1 MQATTQ
7 KALRLIASFT
17 LLLMADS
24 SAHARVAPIKL
35 DELALEND
43 GIAVARVDRIVTVG
57 GVRVAEA
64 SVTRPLQGMESVR
77 RFAFIAQPTW
87 TCDVSNAVWGETVV
101 LFLTKVR
108 DTRIIDR
115 EIAEFFPRMSSQFH
129 SAWVKRHSSLPL
141 YEIADSGRGRLPV
154 HRQEDQSYLLASR
167 REYETEAS
175 LWTGDVQLPYPLS
188 STSLSWTAGRPLP
201 SGLPL
206 DARNDPKKLRLIP
219 LRKVEEAILQC
230 LHRHALMAQM
240 DLDRLTERADAIAV
254 ARVTEFV
261 RVGGVCVARAT
272 VIRPLKGVSV
282 SQPFAS
288 VAQPIGM
295 CDARYSEEPRTAVV
309 FLRRAQPGRL
319 DPDFLQAYPSFPAA
333 YSRRLPRI
341 PLFLI
346 AHAGNGIM
354 EVADESGPPGVYWP
368 HLVRLP
374 AGIPSVIGWANEHL
388 VPLRSLEA
396 RVMEL
401 VRTAKRKTVNARNLM
416 VVAPVS

>member
-1 MQATTQ
+1 
-7 KALRLIASFT
+7 
-17 LLLMADS
+17 
-24 SAHARVAPIKL
+24 
-35 DELALEND
+35 
-43 GIAVARVDRIVTVG
+43 
-57 GVRVAEA
+57 
-64 SVTRPLQGMESVR
+64 
-77 RFAFIAQPTW
+77 
-87 TCDVSNAVWGETVV
+87 
-101 LFLTKVR
+101 
-108 DTRIIDR
+108 
-115 EIAEFFPRMSSQFH
+115 
-129 SAWVKRHSSLPL
+129 
-141 YEIADSGRGRLPV
+141 
-154 HRQEDQSYLLASR
+154 
-167 REYETEAS
+167 
-175 LWTGDVQLPYPLS
+175 
-188 STSLSWTAGRPLP
+188 
-201 SGLPL
+201 
-206 DARNDPKKLRLIP
+206 
-219 LRKVEEAILQC
+219 
-230 LHRHALMAQM
+230 M

-282 SQPFAS
+282 SQPFAF

-374 AGIPSVIGWANEHL
+374 AGIPSVIGCANEHL